1 MEIPLTSDFSVKFI
15 INLLRGNA
23 FNERT
28 IVTLI
33 ETLPEVFL
41 GDGYWIEKE
50 VNLWDFM
57 NEERRKELE
66 SKFTHPT
73 QPDIRIIHPMQPD
86 IDILFGPEVN
96 NERLTPLT
104 AVEVKLFKTEGGR
117 VMPKAGWRGFYEGI
131 GEAMAL
137 LTFGFDFVELW
148 QLFFIPREEEK
159 IWRRLD
165 HSATYTVL
173 VKNLIERLKLPLG
186 YRCFTMMEYNG
197 KIWLHEE
204 CRILPKKNPFL
215 EGYALKIRSLIK
227 DALNVE
233 EGNEGR

>member
-1 MEIPLTSDFSVKFI
+1 MEIPLTSDFSEKFI

-33 ETLPEVFL
+33 ETLVASSNELL
-41 GDGYWIEKE
+41 GDEFWIEKE
-50 VNLWDFM
+50 VNLWELKDFVG
-57 NEERRKELE
+57 EKRRRELE
-66 SKFTHPT
+66 RFN
-73 QPDIRIIHPMQPD
+73 HPMRPD

-227 DALNVE
+227 DALNVK